1 MELYAGVIAPG
12 LNDTS
17 APVSLFLHDMTE
29 VVGSAYADNMPSK
42 ALCMRSGSKRI
53 TRYTLPSVS
62 AGSVA
67 YSAERIL
74 KKFCHWTICQGN
86 LARVTS
92 MS

>member
-42 ALCMRSGSKRI
+42 VCMRSGSNRT
-53 TRYTLPSVS
+53 TRYT
-62 AGSVA
+62 
-67 YSAERIL
+67 
-74 KKFCHWTICQGN
+74 
-86 LARVTS
+86 
-92 MS
+92 